1 MSDRPVPPR
10 PGQGAASAR
19 LAEILRVDHAGEL
32 GAVHIYRG
40 QRAVLG
46 AAPGRERIA
55 GQLAE
60 MEGHEAVHLARF
72 DKLLTDNSVRPTV
85 MTPLWRVAGFALGA
99 GTALLGEKAAHAC
112 TEAVETVIEQ
122 HYAGQIAELEGRE
135 PELAAELSKFRDEEL
150 AHRDQALEE
159 GAREAPG
166 YPLLAA
172 VIRAGCR
179 AAIKIS
185 EKL

>member
-1 MSDRPVPPR
+1 MTHAPNR
-10 PGQGAASAR
+10 PGAGASAAR

-46 AAPGRERIA
+46 GVPGKQRIA
-55 GQLAE
+55 GQLEE
-60 MEGHEAVHLARF
+60 MEAHEARHLARF
-72 DKLLTDNSVRPTV
+72 EALLAERRVRPTL

-112 TEAVETVIEQ
+112 TEAVETVIGE
-122 HYAGQIAELEGRE
+122 HYAGQVAELAERE
-135 PELAAELSKFRDEEL
+135 PELAAELSGFRDEEL
-150 AHRDQALEE
+150 AHMDLAVEE
-159 GAREAPG
+159 GAREAPA

-172 VIRAGCR
+172 AIRLGCR
-179 AAIKIS
+179 TAIRIS
-185 EKL
+185 EKI

>member
-1 MSDRPVPPR
+1 MSDKPVPPR
-10 PGQGAASAR
+10 PGQGAVEAR

-46 AAPGRERIA
+46 AAKGHERIA

-72 DKLLTDNSVRPTV
+72 DKLLNDHRVRPTA
-85 MTPLWRVAGFALGA
+85 MTPLWRMAGFALGA
-99 GTALLGEKAAHAC
+99 GTALLGDKAAHAC
-112 TEAVETVIEQ
+112 TEAVETVIEE
-122 HYAGQIAELEGRE
+122 HYAAQIAELEGRE
-135 PELAAELSKFRDEEL
+135 AELAAELSKFRDEEL

-159 GAREAPG
+159 GARDAPG

>member
-1 MSDRPVPPR
+1 MNRTPLR
-10 PGQGAASAR
+10 PGAGAGAAR

-46 AAPGRERIA
+46 SAPGKARIA
-55 GQLAE
+55 GQLEE
-60 MEGHEAVHLARF
+60 MEAHEARHLARF
-72 DKLLTDNSVRPTV
+72 EALLAERGVRPTL
-85 MTPLWRVAGFALGA
+85 MTPLWRVAGFALGV

-112 TEAVETVIEQ
+112 TEAVETVIGE
-122 HYAGQIAELEGRE
+122 HYAGQVAELADRE
-135 PELAAELSKFRDEEL
+135 PALADELSEFRDEEL
-150 AHRDQALEE
+150 SHRDLAVEE

-172 VIRAGCR
+172 AIRLGCR
-179 AAIKIS
+179 TAIRIS
-185 EKL
+185 EKI